1 MFVYIRH
8 SDFRPRV
15 YVVVPP
21 PIYEHFP
28 AKMYKINH
36 VVINH
41 HLPSIIPDV
50 AAENHAM
57 VVNAFKAMGGTYST
71 YTHIHRYYCIVILSK
86 YMKLFVCLFWY
97 LLHLHL

>member
-1 MFVYIRH
+1 MHMFVYIRH

-41 HLPSIIPDV
+41 HLPSIIPGV

-57 VVNAFKAMGGTYST
+57 VVNAFKAMGGTY
-71 YTHIHRYYCIVILSK
+71 THIHPCYCI
-86 YMKLFVCLFWY
+86 
-97 LLHLHL
+97 